1 MARNAGEAG
10 TLLGSARPHST
21 SLRQAQRAIYL
32 AFSFLTRYDLLL
44 TQKPTMKNKLRTLLA
59 CIAAIALCAPLA
71 ALAATKKSPSP
82 APSKSPSPSSTAT
95 PSPASSPPTTRP
107 ISFHGMIS
115 AVDQK
120 AKTFTIAGKQAS
132 RVFKV
137 TERTFLSKAGMP
149 ATMKDVVVNEE
160 ARGSYWKAADGTL
173 EAKKIKLGPMT
184 EAEKARAEKKK
195 SPKPDVSPSPS
206 PSASASSAPSPSA
219 SARP

>member
-1 MARNAGEAG
+1 MPAKPGFNWHRATE
-10 TLLGSARPHST
+10 
-21 SLRQAQRAIYL
+21 RAIHL
-32 AFSFLTRYDLLL
+32 AFSLPTRYDLLL
-44 TQKPTMKNKLRTLLA
+44 IQKPAMKNKLQILLA
-59 CIAAIALCAPLA
+59 CIAAAAVCGPLTA
-71 ALAATKKSPSP
+71 FAATKKSSSSAAKPISSPAISPSP
-82 APSKSPSPSSTAT
+82 AAKAT
-95 PSPASSPPTTRP
+95 PSPIPSAPTTRP

>member
-1 MARNAGEAG
+1 
-10 TLLGSARPHST
+10 
-21 SLRQAQRAIYL
+21 
-32 AFSFLTRYDLLL
+32 
-44 TQKPTMKNKLRTLLA
+44 
-59 CIAAIALCAPLA
+59 
-71 ALAATKKSPSP
+71 
-82 APSKSPSPSSTAT
+82 
-95 PSPASSPPTTRP
+95 
-107 ISFHGMIS
+107 MIS

-195 SPKPDVSPSPS
+195 SPKPEASAS
-206 PSASASSAPSPSA
+206 PSASPAASPAASPSA